1 MYHFGTLR
9 HTGYGVITTMEMV
22 LIMPKTSSVW
32 YPIPYILWYVVVH
45 TMHMVGIRVSYTL
58 SNAGVLVVLPVLCR
72 HYEVVKGHTVLY

>member
-1 MYHFGTLR
+1 MYHFGSGC
-9 HTGYGVITTMEMV
+9 HTVCGTISGVHM
-22 LIMPKTSSVW
+22 LLDMPKAKVVW